1 MGICWRMSAKVYVL
15 LVVFMNQHCSWR
27 LAESQ
32 IVIHV
37 DWLSMNEIAGSIRGY
52 RAGTTASRQNVDPSA
67 EKASV
72 PP

>member
-15 LVVFMNQHCSWR
+15 LVVFITRNCSWQQ
-27 LAESQ
+27 AESQ
-32 IVIHV
+32 IVIRV
-37 DWLSMNEIAGSIRGY
+37 DWLSMKEIASSILGY